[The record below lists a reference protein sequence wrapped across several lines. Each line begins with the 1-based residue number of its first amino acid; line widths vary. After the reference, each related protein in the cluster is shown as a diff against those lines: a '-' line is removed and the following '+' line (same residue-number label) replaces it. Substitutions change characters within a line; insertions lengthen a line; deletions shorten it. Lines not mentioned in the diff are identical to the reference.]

1 MIAAA
6 GRMAFLSQVEEEKMH
21 VIVATLRIKPE
32 FRERFMVAMIDD
44 ARGSVENE
52 RGCFQFSVTQDK
64 TDPNRIVLFEVYRD
78 EAAFDTHKQAPH
90 FVRWQESVKD
100 WFAAP
105 TEVIQGGNAFP
116 ADSTWKK

>member
-6 GRMAFLSQVEEEKMH
+6 GRMDFLSQVEEEKMH

-32 FRERFMVAMIDD
+32 FRERFMEAMLDD

-105 TEVIQGGNAFP
+105 TEVIQGNNAFP

>member
-6 GRMAFLSQVEEEKMH
+6 GRMAFLSQAEEEKMH

-32 FRERFMVAMIDD
+32 FRERFMEAMLDD

-90 FVRWQESVKD
+90 FVRWNESVKD
-100 WFAAP
+100 CFAAP
-105 TEVIQGGNAFP
+105 TKVSQGNTAFP